1 MELDPGVEGS
11 KRLSSWE
18 GINDE
23 FRWADTS
30 IDDTET
36 FWFRRSGASTPVR

>member
-1 MELDPGVEGS
+1 MGLDLGVEGG
-11 KRLSSWE
+11 KRFSSRE
-18 GINDE
+18 GMNDE

-36 FWFRRSGASTPVR
+36 FWFRRSGASTPAR